1 MELIHNSKLITH
13 NWQQI
18 THNRQ
23 QKTPLNPKHNILL
36 NQLNEQLNFVDLEI
50 DNQIKKCE
58 QAITLILKS
67 INELKKTTT
76 KTNFKTQSEEV
87 QFFKEIKPQFTSK
100 LIYFNRVYKIEM
112 KKPNGGNRILK
123 KYYNNELLKLKAFFD
138 NELEFYQYYR
148 SGSTYLDYKYFL
160 RGKFDIKLALDSYY
174 FETDSSFATSH
185 DFKVATILAN
195 DLIQLYIENQLLM
208 LDNQENTEK
217 SQRKPNVKMT
227 WTGSK
232 VALVELMYALHTEGV
247 FNNGAADLKEIAEY
261 FEHIFEIDLGQY
273 RRVFLEIRARKNDR
287 TKFLTT
293 LNESLQKRMENSD
306 EVI

>member
-1 MELIHNSKLITH
+1 M
-13 NWQQI
+13 
-18 THNRQ
+18 
-23 QKTPLNPKHNILL
+23 NPKYNILL
-36 NQLNEQLNFVDLEI
+36 NNLNEQLNFIDLEI
-50 DNQIKKCE
+50 DDQIKKSE
-58 QAITLILKS
+58 QAITIILKS
-67 INELKKTTT
+67 INELKKLTV
-76 KTNFKTQSEEV
+76 KNNFKSKSEEI

-138 NELEFYQYYR
+138 NELEFYQYFR

-160 RGKFDIKLALDSYY
+160 RGEFDIKLALDSYY
-174 FETDSSFATSH
+174 FESDMSFATSH

-195 DLIQLYIENQLLM
+195 DLIELYIENQLIM
-208 LDNQENTEK
+208 LENKENTEK

-261 FEHIFEIDLGQY
+261 FEHVFEIDLGQY
-273 RRVFLEIRARKNDR
+273 RRAFLEIRARKSDK

-293 LNESLQKRMENSD
+293 LNEGLLKRMENSD
-306 EVI
+306 DII

>member
-1 MELIHNSKLITH
+1 
-13 NWQQI
+13 
-18 THNRQ
+18 
-23 QKTPLNPKHNILL
+23 LNPKYTTLL
-36 NQLNEQLNFVDLEI
+36 NHLNEQLNFIDLEI
-50 DNQIKKCE
+50 DDQIKKCE
-58 QAITLILKS
+58 QAITIILKS

-76 KTNFKTQSEEV
+76 KTNFKTESEEI

-138 NELEFYQYYR
+138 NELEFYQYFR
-148 SGSTYLDYKYFL
+148 SSSTYLDYKYFL

-174 FETDSSFATSH
+174 FETDTSFATSH

-195 DLIQLYIENQLLM
+195 DLIQLYLENQLLM
-208 LDNQENTEK
+208 LENNEYSEK

-261 FEHIFEIDLGQY
+261 FEYIFDIDLGQY
-273 RRVFLEIRARKNDR
+273 RRVFLEIRARKSDK
-287 TKFLTT
+287 TKFVTT
-293 LNESLQKRMENSD
+293 LNDHLLKRMEDSD

>member
-1 MELIHNSKLITH
+1 M
-13 NWQQI
+13 
-18 THNRQ
+18 
-23 QKTPLNPKHNILL
+23 NPKYNILL
-36 NQLNEQLNFVDLEI
+36 NDLNEQLNFIDLEI
-50 DNQIKKCE
+50 DDQIKKCE
-58 QAITLILKS
+58 QAITIILKS
-67 INELKKTTT
+67 INELKKLIA
-76 KTNFKTQSEEV
+76 KNNFKSKSEEIL
-87 QFFKEIKPQFTSK
+87 FFKEIKPLFTSK
-100 LIYFNRVYKIEM
+100 FIYFNRVYKIEM

-138 NELEFYQYYR
+138 NELEFYQYFR

-160 RGKFDIKLALDSYY
+160 RGEFDIKLALDSYY
-174 FETDSSFATSH
+174 FESDMSFATSH

-195 DLIQLYIENQLLM
+195 DLIELYIENQLIM
-208 LDNQENTEK
+208 LENKENTEK

-261 FEHIFEIDLGQY
+261 FEHIFDIDLGQY
-273 RRVFLEIRARKNDR
+273 RRAFLEIRARKSDK

-293 LNESLQKRMENSD
+293 LNEGLLKRMENSD
-306 EVI
+306 DII

>member
-1 MELIHNSKLITH
+1 M
-13 NWQQI
+13 
-18 THNRQ
+18 
-23 QKTPLNPKHNILL
+23 NPKYNILL
-36 NQLNEQLNFVDLEI
+36 NKLNEQLNFIDLEI
-50 DNQIKKCE
+50 DDQIKKCE
-58 QAITLILKS
+58 QAITIILKS
-67 INELKKTTT
+67 INELKKATT
-76 KTNFKTQSEEV
+76 KSNFKTETEEI

-138 NELEFYQYYR
+138 NELEFYQYFR
-148 SGSTYLDYKYFL
+148 SSSTYLDYKYFL

-174 FETDSSFATSH
+174 FETDTSFSTSH

-195 DLIQLYIENQLLM
+195 DLIQLYLENQLLM
-208 LDNQENTEK
+208 LDNNEYSEK

-261 FEHIFEIDLGQY
+261 FEYIFDIDLGQY
-273 RRVFLEIRARKNDR
+273 RRVFLEIRARKSDK
-287 TKFLTT
+287 TKFITT
-293 LNESLQKRMENSD
+293 LNDHLLKRMEDSD

>member
-1 MELIHNSKLITH
+1 
-13 NWQQI
+13 
-18 THNRQ
+18 
-23 QKTPLNPKHNILL
+23 LNPKHNILL

-76 KTNFKTQSEEV
+76 KTNFKTQSEEI